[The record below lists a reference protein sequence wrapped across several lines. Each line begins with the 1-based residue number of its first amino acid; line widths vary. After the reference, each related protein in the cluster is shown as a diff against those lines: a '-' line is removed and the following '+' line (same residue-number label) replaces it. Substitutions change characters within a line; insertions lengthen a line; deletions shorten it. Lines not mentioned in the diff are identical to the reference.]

1 MTSPRLGPVAQDWPG
16 VEAEQGSQAR
26 KRRKVPT
33 DLPSDSRARTG
44 HRASRPSR
52 EDAGMLSGQLAR
64 RLVLGPGQRL
74 VEDQGSGGDKGMV

>member
-1 MTSPRLGPVAQDWPG
+1 MP
-16 VEAEQGSQAR
+16 QA
-26 KRRKVPT
+26 PESLT
-33 DLPSDSRARTG
+33 
-44 HRASRPSR
+44 R

>member
-1 MTSPRLGPVAQDWPG
+1 MGARLLPA
-16 VEAEQGSQAR
+16 AELPMPQALESL
-26 KRRKVPT
+26 T
-33 DLPSDSRARTG
+33 
-44 HRASRPSR
+44 R

>member
-16 VEAEQGSQAR
+16 VKAEQGSQAR

-52 EDAGMLSGQLAR
+52 EDAGMLSSESTNDA
-64 RLVLGPGQRL
+64 
-74 VEDQGSGGDKGMV
+74 ENSSGLDKACQ